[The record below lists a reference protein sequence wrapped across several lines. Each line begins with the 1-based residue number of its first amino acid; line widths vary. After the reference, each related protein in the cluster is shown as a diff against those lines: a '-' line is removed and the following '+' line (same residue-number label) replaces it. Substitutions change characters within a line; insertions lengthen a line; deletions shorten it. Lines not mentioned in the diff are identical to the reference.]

1 MIYEVWI
8 KKGID
13 LDYFGSRE
21 AAEAYI
27 EKYIR
32 KQNDLAPRFIGPW
45 SREEFEIRE
54 KTEPVNNRGVVI
66 PGCEWPRGNDDN
78 S

>member
-8 KKGID
+8 KNGLD

-21 AAEAYI
+21 AAEMYI
-27 EKYIR
+27 EKYIKR
-32 KQNDLAPRFIGPW
+32 RELVCKMT
-45 SREEFEIRE
+45 REEFEIRE
-54 KTEPVNNRGVVI
+54 KEEPVGNRGVVI
-66 PGCEWPRGNDDN
+66 PGCDWP

>member
-8 KKGID
+8 KGGLD

-21 AAEAYI
+21 AAEMYI

-32 KQNDLAPRFIGPW
+32 KQNDLAPRLIGPW

-54 KTEPVNNRGVVI
+54 KTMPT
-66 PGCEWPRGNDDN
+66 GCDYGIGG
-78 S
+78 